1 MLSKIL
7 FLFLPEILIAV
18 QPRPVDLPLKSPF
31 EDKRKNNNESKDL
44 KIEGI
49 EKNEEEK
56 IKIDIEETIEVKDLK
71 WLPKIVGE
79 DIPYSKNELKE
90 ILKDCKEDEISTTL
104 NSCASRL
111 TAVLI
116 QNGYVNSRVY
126 TIIDDEK
133 GILEVIMGK
142 VVELTVKSDNPVI
155 RERAFLKLK
164 DLIGKTLHTPE
175 LEKKFAEVRNI
186 KNVGQ
191 ISGNLGRLG
200 SDPTKAVLNLTV
212 DYMPSKWQREFSLR
226 NDGSSGT
233 GQWRNMGTFVKTD
246 ILKKGDTFIGMVEIN
261 NDQDIEIGSQTYSGT
276 YTFPLKNG
284 FSSTNSLSY
293 SRSDFVEF
301 EGDLKTMRFD
311 SLTLLFQVDK
321 SLLEK
326 PNKNLSSSFGLNI
339 SNSESFLTGVRT
351 PLSAGSNPEGYV
363 RTGHLKASL
372 NYALIG
378 ESILNS
384 GNISFQ
390 QGIAGISESF
400 QLTDFAANGI
410 YPGESRAL
418 GVSNSLVWTLSN
430 NLGLNL
436 NSSAQIALNPL
447 ISGMSFGV
455 GGSSGLKGLPK
466 SVTGGDS
473 GWLSD
478 VELVFTPWAKEKKAI
493 QFLPF
498 LGFGEAVTDVQNT
511 ITKDSAGSYG
521 LLLRYINSN
530 NVFEIGLANFIKTD
544 DNTGTWN
551 NWMLGDGIFS
561 NLKFTF

>member
-1 MLSKIL
+1 M
-7 FLFLPEILIAV
+7 FLFLPEIFIAL

-31 EDKRKNNNESKDL
+31 EDTRKNNNESKDL
-44 KIEGI
+44 KIDGI
-49 EKNEEEK
+49 ENNEEQN
-56 IKIDIEETIEVKDLK
+56 IKIDTEETIEVKDLK

-90 ILKDCKEDEISTTL
+90 ILKDCKEDEIATTL

-116 QNGYVNSRVY
+116 QDGYVNSRVY
-126 TIIDDEK
+126 TIIDEEK
-133 GILEVIMGK
+133 GTLEVIMGK
-142 VVELTVKSDNPVI
+142 VVELTVKSDNPI
-155 RERAFLKLK
+155 IKERAFSKLK

-212 DYMPSKWQREFSLR
+212 DYMPSKWQREFSHR

-276 YTFPLKNG
+276 YTFPLENG
-284 FSSTNSLSY
+284 FSSTNSISY

-301 EGDLKTMRFD
+301 EDDLKTMRFD

-321 SLLEK
+321 SLVKK
-326 PNKNLSSSFGLNI
+326 PNKNLSASFGLNI

-363 RTGHLKASL
+363 RTGYLKASL

-400 QLTDFAANGI
+400 QLTDYAANGI

-436 NSSAQIALNPL
+436 NSSAQVALNSL
-447 ISGMSFGV
+447 ISGMSFSV
-455 GGSSGLKGLPK
+455 DGSSGLKGLPK
-466 SVTGGDS
+466 SVASGDS

-478 VELVFTPWAKEKKAI
+478 VELVFTSWAKEKKAI
-493 QFLPF
+493 QILPF
-498 LGFGEAVTDVQNT
+498 FGFGEVITDVQNT

>member
-1 MLSKIL
+1 M

-31 EDKRKNNNESKDL
+31 EDTRKNNNDSKDL
-44 KIEGI
+44 KIDGI

-56 IKIDIEETIEVKDLK
+56 IKIDTEETIEAKDLK

-90 ILKDCKEDEISTTL
+90 ILKDCKEDEIATTL

-116 QNGYVNSRVY
+116 QDGYVNSRVY
-126 TIIDDEK
+126 TIVDEEK
-133 GILEVIMGK
+133 GTLEVIMGK
-142 VVELTVKSDNPVI
+142 VVELTVKSDNPI
-155 RERAFLKLK
+155 IKERAFSKLK
-164 DLIGKTLHTPE
+164 DLIGKTLYTPE

-284 FSSTNSLSY
+284 YSSTNSISY

-301 EGDLKTMRFD
+301 EDDLKTMRFD
-311 SLTLLFQVDK
+311 SLTFLFQLDK
-321 SLLEK
+321 SLVEK

-339 SNSESFLTGVRT
+339 SNSESFLTGIRT
-351 PLSAGSNPEGYV
+351 PLSTGSNPEGYV

-418 GVSNSLVWTLSN
+418 GVSNSLIWTLSN

-447 ISGMSFGV
+447 ISGMSFSID
-455 GGSSGLKGLPK
+455 GSSGLKGLPK

-478 VELVFTPWAKEKKAI
+478 VELVFTPWAKEKKAL
-493 QFLPF
+493 QVLPF
-498 LGFGEAVTDVQNT
+498 LGFGEVVTDVQNT

>member
-1 MLSKIL
+1 M
-7 FLFLPEILIAV
+7 

-31 EDKRKNNNESKDL
+31 EDTRKNNNESKDL

-56 IKIDIEETIEVKDLK
+56 IKIDTEETIEVKDFK

-90 ILKDCKEDEISTTL
+90 ILKDCKEDEIATTL

-116 QNGYVNSRVY
+116 QDGYVNSRVY
-126 TIIDDEK
+126 TIIDEEK
-133 GILEVIMGK
+133 GTLEVIMGK
-142 VVELTVKSDNPVI
+142 VVELTVKSDNPI
-155 RERAFLKLK
+155 IKERAFSKLK

-212 DYMPSKWQREFSLR
+212 DYMPSKWQREFSHR

-284 FSSTNSLSY
+284 FSSTNSISY

-301 EGDLKTMRFD
+301 EDDSKTMRFD
-311 SLTLLFQVDK
+311 SLTLLFQLDK
-321 SLLEK
+321 SLVEK

-351 PLSAGSNPEGYV
+351 PLSTGSNPEGYV
-363 RTGHLKASL
+363 RTGYLKASL

-436 NSSAQIALNPL
+436 NSSAQVALNSL
-447 ISGMSFGV
+447 ISGMSFSV
-455 GGSSGLKGLPK
+455 DGSSGLKGLPK
-466 SVTGGDS
+466 SVASGDS

-478 VELVFTPWAKEKKAI
+478 VELVFTSWAKEKKAI
-493 QFLPF
+493 QILPF
-498 LGFGEAVTDVQNT
+498 FGFGEVITDVQNT

>member
-1 MLSKIL
+1 M
-7 FLFLPEILIAV
+7 FLFLPEIFIAL

-31 EDKRKNNNESKDL
+31 EDTRKNNNESKDL
-44 KIEGI
+44 KIDGI
-49 EKNEEEK
+49 ENNEEQN
-56 IKIDIEETIEVKDLK
+56 IKIDTEETIEVKDLK

-90 ILKDCKEDEISTTL
+90 ILKDCKEDEIATTL

-116 QNGYVNSRVY
+116 QDGYVNSRVY
-126 TIIDDEK
+126 TIIDEEK
-133 GILEVIMGK
+133 GTLEVIMGK
-142 VVELTVKSDNPVI
+142 VVELTVKSDNPI
-155 RERAFLKLK
+155 IKERAFSKLK

-212 DYMPSKWQREFSLR
+212 DYMPSKWQREFSHR

-276 YTFPLKNG
+276 YTFPLENG
-284 FSSTNSLSY
+284 FSSTNSISY

-301 EGDLKTMRFD
+301 EDDLKTMRFD

-321 SLLEK
+321 SLVKK
-326 PNKNLSSSFGLNI
+326 PNKNLSASFGLNI

-351 PLSAGSNPEGYV
+351 PLSTGSNPEGYV
-363 RTGHLKASL
+363 RTGYLKASL

-400 QLTDFAANGI
+400 QLTDYAANGI

-436 NSSAQIALNPL
+436 NSSAQVALNSL
-447 ISGMSFGV
+447 ISGMSFSV
-455 GGSSGLKGLPK
+455 DGSSGLKGLPK
-466 SVTGGDS
+466 SVASGDS

-493 QFLPF
+493 QILPF
-498 LGFGEAVTDVQNT
+498 FGFGEVITDVQNT

-530 NVFEIGLANFIKTD
+530 NVFEIGLANFINTE

>member
-1 MLSKIL
+1 M

-31 EDKRKNNNESKDL
+31 EDTRKNNNESKDL

-56 IKIDIEETIEVKDLK
+56 IKIDTEETIEVKDLK
-71 WLPKIVGE
+71 WLPKIIGE

-90 ILKDCKEDEISTTL
+90 ILKDCKEDEIATTL

-116 QNGYVNSRVY
+116 QDGYVNSRVY
-126 TIIDDEK
+126 TIIGDQN
-133 GILEVIMGK
+133 GTLEVIMGK
-142 VVELTVKSDNPVI
+142 VVELTVKSDNPI
-155 RERAFLKLK
+155 IKDRAFSKLK

-284 FSSTNSLSY
+284 FSSTNSISY

-301 EGDLKTMRFD
+301 EDDLKTMRFD
-311 SLTLLFQVDK
+311 SLTLLIQLDK
-321 SLLEK
+321 SLVEK
-326 PNKNLSSSFGLNI
+326 QNKNLSSSFGLNI

-351 PLSAGSNPEGYV
+351 PLSTGSNPEGYV
-363 RTGHLKASL
+363 RTGYLKASL

-436 NSSAQIALNPL
+436 NSSAQVALNSL
-447 ISGMSFGV
+447 ISGMSFSV
-455 GGSSGLKGLPK
+455 DGSSGLKGLPK
-466 SVTGGDS
+466 SVASGDS

-493 QFLPF
+493 QILPF
-498 LGFGEAVTDVQNT
+498 FGFGEVVTDVQNT

>member
-1 MLSKIL
+1 M
-7 FLFLPEILIAV
+7 

-31 EDKRKNNNESKDL
+31 EDTRKNNNESKDL

-49 EKNEEEK
+49 EKYEEEK
-56 IKIDIEETIEVKDLK
+56 IKIDTEETIEVKDLK

-90 ILKDCKEDEISTTL
+90 ILKDCKEEEISKTL
-104 NSCASRL
+104 NSCASKL

-116 QNGYVNSRVY
+116 QDGYVNSRVY
-126 TIIDDEK
+126 TIIDEEK
-133 GILEVIMGK
+133 GTLEVIMGK
-142 VVELTVKSDNPVI
+142 VVELTVKSDNPI
-155 RERAFLKLK
+155 IKDRAFSKLK

-301 EGDLKTMRFD
+301 EDDLKTMRFD

-321 SLLEK
+321 SLVEK

-351 PLSAGSNPEGYV
+351 PLSTGSNPEGYV
-363 RTGHLKASL
+363 RTGYLKASL

-436 NSSAQIALNPL
+436 NSSAQVALNPL
-447 ISGMSFGV
+447 ISGMSFSV
-455 GGSSGLKGLPK
+455 DGSSGLKGLPK
-466 SVTGGDS
+466 SVASGDS

-493 QFLPF
+493 QILPF
-498 LGFGEAVTDVQNT
+498 FGFGEVITDVQNT

>member
-1 MLSKIL
+1 MLSKRL

-31 EDKRKNNNESKDL
+31 EDTRKNNNESKDL
-44 KIEGI
+44 KIDGI

-56 IKIDIEETIEVKDLK
+56 IKIDTEETIEVKDLK

-90 ILKDCKEDEISTTL
+90 ILKDCKEDEIATTL

-116 QNGYVNSRVY
+116 QDGYVNSRVY
-126 TIIDDEK
+126 TIVDEEK
-133 GILEVIMGK
+133 GTLEVIMGK
-142 VVELTVKSDNPVI
+142 VVELTVKSDNPI
-155 RERAFLKLK
+155 IKERAFSKLK

-284 FSSTNSLSY
+284 YSSTNSISY

-301 EGDLKTMRFD
+301 EDDLKTMRFD
-311 SLTLLFQVDK
+311 SLTFLFQLDK
-321 SLLEK
+321 SL
-326 PNKNLSSSFGLNI
+326 
-339 SNSESFLTGVRT
+339 
-351 PLSAGSNPEGYV
+351 
-363 RTGHLKASL
+363 SL
-372 NYALIG
+372 IH
-378 ESILNS
+378 I
-384 GNISFQ
+384 
-390 QGIAGISESF
+390 
-400 QLTDFAANGI
+400 
-410 YPGESRAL
+410 
-418 GVSNSLVWTLSN
+418 
-430 NLGLNL
+430 
-436 NSSAQIALNPL
+436 
-447 ISGMSFGV
+447 
-455 GGSSGLKGLPK
+455 
-466 SVTGGDS
+466 
-473 GWLSD
+473 
-478 VELVFTPWAKEKKAI
+478 
-493 QFLPF
+493 
-498 LGFGEAVTDVQNT
+498 
-511 ITKDSAGSYG
+511 
-521 LLLRYINSN
+521 
-530 NVFEIGLANFIKTD
+530 
-544 DNTGTWN
+544 
-551 NWMLGDGIFS
+551 
-561 NLKFTF
+561 

>member
-1 MLSKIL
+1 M

-18 QPRPVDLPLKSPF
+18 QPRPEELPLKSPF
-31 EDKRKNNNESKDL
+31 EDSRKNNNESKDL
-44 KIEGI
+44 KIDGI
-49 EKNEEEK
+49 EKNKEEK
-56 IKIDIEETIEVKDLK
+56 IKIDAEETIEVKDLK

-90 ILKDCKEDEISTTL
+90 ILKDCKEDEIATTL

-116 QNGYVNSRVY
+116 QDGYVNSRVY

-133 GILEVIMGK
+133 GTLEVIMGK
-142 VVELTVKSDNPVI
+142 VVELTVKSDNPRI
-155 RERAFLKLK
+155 RKHAFFKLK
-164 DLIGKTLHTPE
+164 GLIGKTLHTPE

-301 EGDLKTMRFD
+301 EDDLKTMRFD
-311 SLTLLFQVDK
+311 SLTLLFQLDK
-321 SLLEK
+321 SLVEK

-351 PLSAGSNPEGYV
+351 PLSTGSNPEGYV
-363 RTGHLKASL
+363 RTGYLKASL

-378 ESILNS
+378 ESILNT

-436 NSSAQIALNPL
+436 NSSAQVALNSL
-447 ISGMSFGV
+447 ISGMSFSV
-455 GGSSGLKGLPK
+455 DGSSGLKGLPK
-466 SVTGGDS
+466 SVASGDS

-478 VELVFTPWAKEKKAI
+478 LELVFTSWAKEKKAI
-493 QFLPF
+493 QILPF
-498 LGFGEAVTDVQNT
+498 FGFGEVITDVQNT

>member
-1 MLSKIL
+1 M
-7 FLFLPEILIAV
+7 
-18 QPRPVDLPLKSPF
+18 DLPLKSPF
-31 EDKRKNNNESKDL
+31 EDTRKNNNESQDL
-44 KIEGI
+44 KIEGL
-49 EKNEEEK
+49 EKNEKKNME
-56 IKIDIEETIEVKDLK
+56 IDAEGIIDKEDLK

-90 ILKDCKEDEISTTL
+90 ILKGCKEEEIATTL

-111 TAVLI
+111 TAFLI
-116 QNGYVNSRVY
+116 QDGYVNSRVY
-126 TIIDDEK
+126 TIIGDEN
-133 GILEVIMGK
+133 GTLEVIMGK
-142 VVELTVKSDNPVI
+142 VVELTVKSDNPI
-155 RERAFLKLK
+155 IKERAFSKLK

-284 FSSTNSLSY
+284 FSSTNSISY

-301 EGDLKTMRFD
+301 EDDLKTMRFD
-311 SLTLLFQVDK
+311 SLTFLFQLDK
-321 SLLEK
+321 SLVEK

-351 PLSAGSNPEGYV
+351 PLSTGSNPEGYV
-363 RTGHLKASL
+363 RTGYLKASL

-436 NSSAQIALNPL
+436 NSSAQVALNSL
-447 ISGMSFGV
+447 ISGMSFSV
-455 GGSSGLKGLPK
+455 DGSSGLKGLPK
-466 SVTGGDS
+466 SVASGDS

-493 QFLPF
+493 QILPF
-498 LGFGEAVTDVQNT
+498 FGFGEVITDVQNT

>member
-1 MLSKIL
+1 M
-7 FLFLPEILIAV
+7 

-31 EDKRKNNNESKDL
+31 EDTRKNNNESQDL
-44 KIEGI
+44 KIEGL
-49 EKNEEEK
+49 EKNEKKNME
-56 IKIDIEETIEVKDLK
+56 IDAEGIIDKEDLK

-90 ILKDCKEDEISTTL
+90 ILKGCKEEEIATTL

-111 TAVLI
+111 TAFLI
-116 QNGYVNSRVY
+116 QDGYVNSRVY
-126 TIIDDEK
+126 TIIGDEN
-133 GILEVIMGK
+133 GTLEVIMGK
-142 VVELTVKSDNPVI
+142 VVELTVKSDNPI
-155 RERAFLKLK
+155 IKDRAFSKLK

-301 EGDLKTMRFD
+301 EDDSKTMRFD
-311 SLTLLFQVDK
+311 SLTLLFQLDK
-321 SLLEK
+321 SLVEK

-351 PLSAGSNPEGYV
+351 PLSTGSSPEGYV
-363 RTGHLKASL
+363 RTGYLKASL

-430 NLGLNL
+430 NLGFNL
-436 NSSAQIALNPL
+436 NSSAQVALNSL
-447 ISGMSFGV
+447 ISGMSFSV
-455 GGSSGLKGLPK
+455 DGSSGLKGLPK
-466 SVTGGDS
+466 SVASGDS

-478 VELVFTPWAKEKKAI
+478 VELVFTPWSKEKKAI

-498 LGFGEAVTDVQNT
+498 LGFGEVVTDVQNT

-530 NVFEIGLANFIKTD
+530 NVFEIGLANFIKVD

>member
-1 MLSKIL
+1 L

-31 EDKRKNNNESKDL
+31 EDKRKNNNEPKDL
-44 KIEGI
+44 KIDGI

-56 IKIDIEETIEVKDLK
+56 IKIDTEETIEVKDLK

-90 ILKDCKEDEISTTL
+90 ILKDCKEDEIATTL

-116 QNGYVNSRVY
+116 QDGYVNSRVY

-133 GILEVIMGK
+133 GTLEVIMGK
-142 VVELTVKSDNPVI
+142 VVELTVKSDNPI
-155 RERAFLKLK
+155 IKERAFSKLK

-284 FSSTNSLSY
+284 YSSTNSISY

-301 EGDLKTMRFD
+301 EDDLKRFKYIKR
-311 SLTLLFQVDK
+311 LLRRYYD
-321 SLLEK
+321 
-326 PNKNLSSSFGLNI
+326 
-339 SNSESFLTGVRT
+339 TGV
-351 PLSAGSNPEGYV
+351 
-363 RTGHLKASL
+363 LK
-372 NYALIG
+372 
-378 ESILNS
+378 E
-384 GNISFQ
+384 
-390 QGIAGISESF
+390 
-400 QLTDFAANGI
+400 
-410 YPGESRAL
+410 R
-418 GVSNSLVWTLSN
+418 
-430 NLGLNL
+430 
-436 NSSAQIALNPL
+436 
-447 ISGMSFGV
+447 
-455 GGSSGLKGLPK
+455 
-466 SVTGGDS
+466 
-473 GWLSD
+473 
-478 VELVFTPWAKEKKAI
+478 
-493 QFLPF
+493 
-498 LGFGEAVTDVQNT
+498 
-511 ITKDSAGSYG
+511 
-521 LLLRYINSN
+521 LLLNHLIVLN
-530 NVFEIGLANFIKTD
+530 NVFSMEAATTLLLYKIQPTYWPALKSFLIFLNSISDKDLTDIEHDEDVLEI
-544 DNTGTWN
+544 
-551 NWMLGDGIFS
+551 LGKI
-561 NLKFTF
+561 

>member
-1 MLSKIL
+1 M
-7 FLFLPEILIAV
+7 
-18 QPRPVDLPLKSPF
+18 DLPLKSPF
-31 EDKRKNNNESKDL
+31 EDTRKNNDESQDL
-44 KIEGI
+44 KIEGL
-49 EKNEEEK
+49 EKNEKKNME
-56 IKIDIEETIEVKDLK
+56 IDAEGIIDKEDLK

-90 ILKDCKEDEISTTL
+90 ILKDCKEEEIATTL

-111 TAVLI
+111 TAFLI
-116 QNGYVNSRVY
+116 QDGYVNSRVY
-126 TIIDDEK
+126 TIIGDEN
-133 GILEVIMGK
+133 GTLEVIMGK
-142 VVELTVKSDNPVI
+142 VVELTVKSDNPRI
-155 RERAFLKLK
+155 KERAFSKLK
-164 DLIGKTLHTPE
+164 GLIGKTLHTPE
-175 LEKKFAEVRNI
+175 LEKKFVEVRNI

-200 SDPTKAVLNLTV
+200 SDPTRAVLNLTV

-301 EGDLKTMRFD
+301 EDDSKTMRFD
-311 SLTLLFQVDK
+311 SLTLLFQLDK
-321 SLLEK
+321 SLVEK

-351 PLSAGSNPEGYV
+351 PLSTGSNPEGYV
-363 RTGHLKASL
+363 RTGYLKASL

-430 NLGLNL
+430 NLGFNL
-436 NSSAQIALNPL
+436 NSSAQVALNSL
-447 ISGMSFGV
+447 ISGMSFSV
-455 GGSSGLKGLPK
+455 DGSSGLKGLPK
-466 SVTGGDS
+466 SVASGDS

-493 QFLPF
+493 QILPF
-498 LGFGEAVTDVQNT
+498 FGFGEVITDVQNT

-530 NVFEIGLANFIKTD
+530 NVFEIGLANFINTE

>member
-1 MLSKIL
+1 M
-7 FLFLPEILIAV
+7 FLFLPEIFIAL
-18 QPRPVDLPLKSPF
+18 QPRPVDLPLKSTF
-31 EDKRKNNNESKDL
+31 EDTRKNNNESKDL
-44 KIEGI
+44 KIDGI
-49 EKNEEEK
+49 ENNEEQN
-56 IKIDIEETIEVKDLK
+56 IKIDTEDNIEVKDLK

-79 DIPYSKNELKE
+79 NIPYSKNELKE
-90 ILKDCKEDEISTTL
+90 ILKDCKEDEIATTL

-116 QNGYVNSRVY
+116 QDGYVNSRVY
-126 TIIDDEK
+126 TIIGDQN
-133 GILEVIMGK
+133 GTLEVIMGK
-142 VVELTVKSDNPVI
+142 VVELTVKSDNPI
-155 RERAFLKLK
+155 IKDRAFSKLK

-212 DYMPSKWQREFSLR
+212 DYMPSKWQREFSHR

-276 YTFPLKNG
+276 YTFPLENG
-284 FSSTNSLSY
+284 FSSTNSISY

-301 EGDLKTMRFD
+301 EDDLKTMRFD

-321 SLLEK
+321 SLVKK

-351 PLSAGSNPEGYV
+351 PLSTGSNPEGYV
-363 RTGHLKASL
+363 RTGYLKASL

-400 QLTDFAANGI
+400 QLTDFAANGV
-410 YPGESRAL
+410 YPGESRAI
-418 GVSNSLVWTLSN
+418 GVSNSLIWTLSN

-436 NSSAQIALNPL
+436 NSSAQVALNPL
-447 ISGMSFGV
+447 ISGMSFSV
-455 GGSSGLKGLPK
+455 DGSSGLKGLPK
-466 SVTGGDS
+466 SVASGDS

-478 VELVFTPWAKEKKAI
+478 VELVFTSWAKEKKAI
-493 QFLPF
+493 QILPF
-498 LGFGEAVTDVQNT
+498 FGFGEVITDVQNT